1 MNFREGLNYIYK
13 NRSSDLELTDPFLL
27 YCGLSDL
34 CSASFEDK
42 HKVVLFYQIDKKINV
57 VQSILNNYFDV
68 TSKYLEVAELISVE
82 SFNGLIDVVKKVLDV
97 NFEEQEVIKPKSQ
110 KKVAQAVVTKTEEP
124 QEDETT
130 TPLVSSYYNP
140 NNDWIVGVSVVGGI
154 AFTLILL
161 ITFACIFN
169 WGWPFWQWMIGVV
182 GGGILFAI
190 LVFVVW
196 WLNEEMFADFYVLGS
211 VILGI
216 FVVVNFV
223 LLLIFGAN
231 YKIIFGCLSVFEIIG
246 GLALIFSTF
255 EEWEEGWGAFQIVE
269 TSVSFVVMLI
279 GLIFL

>member
-1 MNFREGLNYIYK
+1 M
-13 NRSSDLELTDPFLL
+13 
-27 YCGLSDL
+27 
-34 CSASFEDK
+34 
-42 HKVVLFYQIDKKINV
+42 
-57 VQSILNNYFDV
+57 
-68 TSKYLEVAELISVE
+68 
-82 SFNGLIDVVKKVLDV
+82 
-97 NFEEQEVIKPKSQ
+97 
-110 KKVAQAVVTKTEEP
+110 
-124 QEDETT
+124 
-130 TPLVSSYYNP
+130 
-140 NNDWIVGVSVVGGI
+140 
-154 AFTLILL
+154 
-161 ITFACIFN
+161 
-169 WGWPFWQWMIGVV
+169 

-196 WLNEEMFADFYVLGS
+196 WLNEEMFVDFYVLGS